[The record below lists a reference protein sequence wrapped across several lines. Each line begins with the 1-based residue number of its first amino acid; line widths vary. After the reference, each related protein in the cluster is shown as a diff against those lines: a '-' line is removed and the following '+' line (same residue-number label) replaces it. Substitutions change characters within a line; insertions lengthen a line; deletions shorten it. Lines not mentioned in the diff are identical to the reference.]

1 MPLHDRRPAVQVAK
15 PSLERQ
21 LAEAQGQL
29 DELLSEVTGGIRNST
44 HFDQLEERANAIG
57 AGLRRAFRGER

>member
-1 MPLHDRRPAVQVAK
+1 MQNRSMRAFDPPK
-15 PSLERQ
+15 PTLGAQ
-21 LAEAQGQL
+21 LREAQDQL
-29 DELLSEVTGGIRNST
+29 DELVAEAREIRSAD

>member
-1 MPLHDRRPAVQVAK
+1 MQSRSMRAFDPPK
-15 PSLERQ
+15 PTLGAQ
-21 LAEAQGQL
+21 LREAQDQL
-29 DELLSEVTGGIRNST
+29 DELVAEAREIRSAD

>member
-1 MPLHDRRPAVQVAK
+1 MPLHDRRPAMQATK

-21 LAEAQGQL
+21 LAEAQSQL
-29 DELLSEVTGGIRNST
+29 DELLGEVTGGIRNST